1 MGWENTSRISVKSK
15 IDHEKSN
22 PGSKYFVQA
31 LLPTNDEKS
40 LIFTL
45 DNLGKLP
52 VNFDGSLFLPLLNH
66 VNPKIRHLTVKNIG
80 KLQDETFLGALS
92 DFAISEKNTSV
103 RREAVS
109 ALGRLKTQKTIPILR
124 RFLDDSDPKVILQ
137 ALRGLLYFKEH
148 HEVESAL
155 LPLCDHPNEL
165 VREHASNELNN
176 RNLSTHKARDHATS
190 FNVLKNVVICAD
202 VRRALKIV
210 PDDSVHLTFTSPP
223 YYNARDYTLFQSYEA
238 YLAFLTNVF
247 REVHRITKEGR
258 FFVLN
263 TSPVIVPRISRA
275 HSSKRYA
282 IPYDI
287 HPRLNEI
294 GWEFIDDI
302 VWVKPDYAAK
312 NRNGGFFQHRKP
324 LGYKSNST
332 TESVMVYRKKTDR
345 LIDWNMRQYDED
357 TVEASKIKGEYE
369 KTNVWTINPST
380 DKVHPAVFPVELASR
395 VIRFYSFKGDLI
407 FDPFAG
413 SGTVGEAAMI
423 LDRYFFLCEQESK
436 YVEHIME
443 RLKPGLFP
451 SMIMPRKL
459 SLDDF
464 RHELKG
470 DDKKHDSYRSG
481 CEKHHPQAD
490 AR

>member
-1 MGWENTSRISVKSK
+1 MGWEITSRVSVKSE
-15 IDHEKSN
+15 IEHEKSN
-22 PGSKYFVQA
+22 PGSKYFLQA
-31 LLPTNDEKS
+31 LSPTNDEKS

-52 VNFDGSLFLPLLNH
+52 GNFDGSVFLPLLNH
-66 VNPKIRHLTVKNIG
+66 LNPKIRRLTVKNIG
-80 KLQDETFLGALS
+80 KIQDESFLEVLS
-92 DFAISEKNTSV
+92 DFASDEENTFV

-109 ALGRLKTQKTIPILR
+109 ALGRLKTQKTIPILQ
-124 RFLDDSDPKVILQ
+124 RFLGDSDPKIILQ
-137 ALRGLLYFKEH
+137 ALRGLLYFKER
-148 HEVESAL
+148 HEVESVL
-155 LPLCDHPNEL
+155 LPLCNHPNEL
-165 VREHASNELNN
+165 VREHASNELNSGN
-176 RNLSTHKARDHATS
+176 DGTCKTHDHAAS
-190 FNVLKNVVICAD
+190 SDVLKNIVVRAD
-202 VRRALKIV
+202 VKRALRIV
-210 PDDSVHLTFTSPP
+210 PDESVHLTFTSPP
-223 YYNARDYTLFQSYEA
+223 YYNARDYTLFQSYET
-238 YLAFLTNVF
+238 YLAFLTEVF
-247 REVHRITKEGR
+247 QEVHRITKEGR
-258 FFVLN
+258 FFILN

-332 TESVMVYRKKTDR
+332 TESVMVYRKKTEK
-345 LIDWNMRQYDED
+345 LIDWNMRQYDEN
-357 TVEASKIKGEYE
+357 TVNASKIKGDYE

-380 DKVHPAVFPVELASR
+380 DRVHPAVFPVELASR

-413 SGTVGEAAMI
+413 SGTVGEAAMA

-436 YVEHIME
+436 YVEHIMA
-443 RLKPGLFP
+443 RLKPELFP
-451 SMIMPRKL
+451 ALEMPREL
-459 SLDDF
+459 SLDDL
-464 RHELKG
+464 RHELRG
-470 DDKKHDSYRSG
+470 GGKKHDNYRNG
-481 CEKHHPQAD
+481 CEEHYSQACSG
-490 AR
+490 